1 MKRDLIDSY
10 LIYLDKELNY
20 SEDTIE
26 SYKRDLINYQEYLDK
41 KNISYKNI
49 TKLEILDYL
58 KYLDDIKLNNKSIS
72 RHLSSLRSFYNYL
85 VEIKDIDSNIFKRI
99 KNPKVEK
106 KLPNYLSINEVEELL
121 NSIKEDTKEEIRD
134 KCLFELMY
142 STGMRVSEVSD
153 LKLKSIN
160 ISDNTIRVLGKGSKE
175 RIVLYGEY
183 FKDIIN
189 KYFKVRD
196 KFLIKGNIDN
206 LFINKNGDKLSR
218 ESITYIVNKIE
229 KKSGINHKIS
239 PHILRHS
246 FATHLL
252 DNGADI
258 RSVQELLGHENLD
271 TTEIYTHVSNER
283 LRSEYLKYHPN
294 KNRK

>member
-85 VEIKDIDSNIFKRI
+85 VEIKDIDSNIFRRI

-106 KLPNYLSINEVEELL
+106 KLPN
-121 NSIKEDTKEEIRD
+121 
-134 KCLFELMY
+134 
-142 STGMRVSEVSD
+142 
-153 LKLKSIN
+153 
-160 ISDNTIRVLGKGSKE
+160 
-175 RIVLYGEY
+175 
-183 FKDIIN
+183 
-189 KYFKVRD
+189 
-196 KFLIKGNIDN
+196 
-206 LFINKNGDKLSR
+206 
-218 ESITYIVNKIE
+218 
-229 KKSGINHKIS
+229 
-239 PHILRHS
+239 
-246 FATHLL
+246 
-252 DNGADI
+252 
-258 RSVQELLGHENLD
+258 
-271 TTEIYTHVSNER
+271 
-283 LRSEYLKYHPN
+283 
-294 KNRK
+294 